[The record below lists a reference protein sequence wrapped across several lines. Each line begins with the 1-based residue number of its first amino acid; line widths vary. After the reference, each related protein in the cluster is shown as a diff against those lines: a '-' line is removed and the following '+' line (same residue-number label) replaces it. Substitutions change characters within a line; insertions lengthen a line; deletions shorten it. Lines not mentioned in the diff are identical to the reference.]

1 MQRGFTIIHKNGFGT
16 DLKKKLSGFDKT
28 VVSTFFKPVSKSFL
42 FIWEELFGSFHAGAG
57 NNVKILLFSCQKG
70 VGVLWLNQVN
80 FTSQFGVYYQ
90 SLLMTW
96 KPCF

>member
-57 NNVKILLFSCQKG
+57 NG
-70 VGVLWLNQVN
+70 MLWLNPVN

-90 SLLMTW
+90 SLNCIQT
-96 KPCF
+96 